1 MKVGIDRYKFIVM
14 RVFFFILLI
23 PSFVWAQLLPSVSA
37 RVDKAGFGVF
47 VGGDLT
53 GSGIVIDPTG
63 LALTAAHQI
72 VQQDEELHARSIH
85 IGESPLTV
93 LAVDLGNDLALIQ
106 LGKRR
111 TPYDFVPLAE
121 KTPGLAEDVYLLG
134 SPIYRHNLLLR
145 GSIARVRAGYEYFGS
160 RRHYVRVGYVSGP
173 SPAGTSGG
181 AWLSADGHL
190 TGIQIGLMH
199 TGTPHGSAP
208 VGIAYMAPL
217 DGIRSLIKRRRSI
230 QRPSLMIGV
239 EELWEQ
245 DADVRRAFQPQNTGL
260 YVAKMSADSSA
271 AIAGLAVGDLITS
284 MNGQPVIYRD
294 AFLNLIR
301 SKQTEE
307 TIRLTVM
314 GQNRKIRRLS
324 ISLSPL

>member
-1 MKVGIDRYKFIVM
+1 MKVGIDRYIFIVM

-23 PSFVWAQLLPSVSA
+23 PSLVWAQRLPSISA
-37 RVDKAGFGVF
+37 RVDRAGFGVF

-72 VQQDEELHARSIH
+72 VQQDEALHARSIH
-85 IGESPLTV
+85 LGASPLTV
-93 LAVDLGNDLALIQ
+93 LAVDLGHDLALIQ
-106 LGKRR
+106 LGKR
-111 TPYDFVPLAE
+111 TAPYDYVPLAQQI
-121 KTPGLAEDVYLLG
+121 PGLGEPIYLLG

-145 GSIARVRAGYEYFGS
+145 GSIARAQAGYEYFPS

-190 TGIQIGLMH
+190 VGIQIGLMH
-199 TGTPHGSAP
+199 TGTPNGSAP

-217 DGIRSLIKRRRSI
+217 DGIRALVKRRRSI

-245 DADVRRAFQPQNTGL
+245 DADARRAFQPQSTGL
-260 YVAKMSADSSA
+260 YVAKMSADSPA
-271 AIAGLAVGDLITS
+271 AIAGLAVGDLIIS
-284 MNGQPVIYRD
+284 MGDQPVIYRD
-294 AFLNLIR
+294 SFLNSIR
-301 SKQTEE
+301 SKQAEE

-314 GQNRKIRRLS
+314 GQNRKTRRLS